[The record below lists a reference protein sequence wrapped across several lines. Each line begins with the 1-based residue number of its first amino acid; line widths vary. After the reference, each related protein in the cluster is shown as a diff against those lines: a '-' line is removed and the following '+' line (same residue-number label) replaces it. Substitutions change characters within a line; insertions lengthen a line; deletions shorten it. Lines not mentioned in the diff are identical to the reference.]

1 MKLYKCKL
9 GLAITSALFYSG
21 QILAEE
27 TSGKQEASQIE
38 VIEVTSQKR
47 VQNMQKV
54 PISTQAFTA
63 DMIEN
68 LGADTLTD
76 LAQSS
81 PSIELGGLGKGSQQQ
96 MGIRGLVDFARN
108 PGIDSRMGIYID
120 GVFQGRSYSADVP
133 LLGLESVEVLRGPQG
148 TLFGKNTVAGAIS
161 LNTRRPT
168 EFFEG
173 EVSVEAANHGTYKT
187 TAFVSG
193 ELAGNLF
200 GSISGSY
207 QSSDGY
213 YNNTFLENKTGDW
226 DTSASRGQLRYV
238 ASDKLEFILSADWT
252 DKHSA
257 VPLAQAENFDAFNIE
272 ANFNTRDDSDSWGSA
287 LTVNYDLSNDYIFTS
302 ISAYRE
308 ASFDTNGDDD
318 YGQANLVS
326 VFFNED
332 SDQVSQEFR
341 LVSPKND
348 VYDWVAGMYYFD
360 SHLSSDRFV
369 ELASGLVG
377 PVAGRIIIPTK
388 LDDRSIATYIHGN
401 YRFNEQWEL
410 TAGLR
415 FTNEEKNVNWQ
426 QNNVA
431 DDPNVPANLPGGALG
446 AIDYPEFKD
455 DFSDSNWSP
464 TVGLNYFATDDVM
477 VYGKV
482 SRAYKSGG
490 WNTDFMTNGLDYFA
504 YDTES
509 MNNAEFGIKSMMLDY
524 TLKVNASVFYS
535 DIDDFQVFQRAF
547 NANGNPAVQLTN
559 AGEAHTAG
567 FELETVWLLTDN
579 LNFTLNTT
587 FLETGYDQ
595 FLSQCDEDY
604 SGNKFTFAPNF
615 KGYLGA
621 EYFVP
626 IAVGEL
632 SINID
637 YSYSSSQ
644 YTTPNNSATDKIE
657 SYKTANARVT
667 YMSEN
672 SDWQISAWVKNIT
685 DDEYLRNT
693 NLNLLGARRVTYGEP
708 ITYGVNF
715 KYMFE

>member
-9 GLAITSALFYSG
+9 GLAVSSALLCSG
-21 QILAEE
+21 NILAQE
-27 TSGKQEASQIE
+27 TSDSKESSQIE
-38 VIEVTSQKR
+38 VIEVKSQKR

-54 PISTQAFTA
+54 PISTQAFTT
-63 DMIEN
+63 DMMEK

-76 LAQSS
+76 LNQSS

-133 LLGLESVEVLRGPQG
+133 LLGLESVEILRGPQG

-161 LNTRRPT
+161 LNTRSPS

-173 EVSVEAANHGTYKT
+173 EVSVEAGNHGTYKT
-187 TAFVSG
+187 SALLSG
-193 ELAGNLF
+193 ELANNLF

-213 YNNTFLENKTGDW
+213 YKNTFLKNNTGDW
-226 DTSASRGQLRYV
+226 DTSATRGQLRYL
-238 ASDKLEFILSADWT
+238 ASDKLEIILSADWT

-257 VPLAQAENFDAFNIE
+257 VPLAQAESLDAFNIE
-272 ANFNTRDDSDSWGSA
+272 ANFNTLDDSDSWGSA
-287 LTVNYDLSNDYIFTS
+287 LTVNYDFSNGYIFTS

-308 ASFDTNGDDD
+308 ASFETSGDDD
-318 YGQANLVS
+318 YSGANLVS
-326 VFFNED
+326 VLFDED
-332 SDQVSQEFR
+332 SDQLSQEFR

-348 VYDWVAGMYYFD
+348 VYDWVAGVYYFD
-360 SHLSSDRFV
+360 SNLSSDRYV
-369 ELASGLVG
+369 ELGTDLVG
-377 PVAGRIIIPTK
+377 PVAGKIVIPTT
-388 LDDRSIATYIHGN
+388 LDDTSIAAYIHGN
-401 YRFNEQWEL
+401 YRFNDLWEL

-415 FTNEEKNVNWQ
+415 FTDGEKNVNWQ

-431 DDPNVPANLPGGALG
+431 NDPNVPANLPGGALG
-446 AIDYPEFKD
+446 AIDYPEYKD

-464 TVGLNYFATDDVM
+464 TVGVNYFASDDVM
-477 VYGKV
+477 LYGKI

-490 WNTDFMTNGLDYFA
+490 WNTDFMTNGLDFFA

-509 MNNAEFGIKSMMLDY
+509 MNNAELGIKSMMFDY

-535 DIDDFQVFQRAF
+535 DIDNFQVFQRAF
-547 NANGNPAVQLTN
+547 NASGNPAVQLTN
-559 AGEAHTAG
+559 AGEAHTSG
-567 FELETVWLLTDN
+567 LELETIWVATDN
-579 LNFTLNTT
+579 LSFTLNTT
-587 FLETGYDQ
+587 FLETGYDK
-595 FLSQCDEDY
+595 FLSQGDEDY

-626 IAVGEL
+626 ITSGEL
-632 SINID
+632 TINFD
-637 YSYSSSQ
+637 YSYASSQ
-644 YTTPNNSATDKIE
+644 YTTPSNSATDEID
-657 SYKTANARVT
+657 SYKTANARIT
-667 YMSEN
+667 YLSEN
-672 SDWQISAWVKNIT
+672 SDWQLSAWVKNIT
-685 DDEYLRNT
+685 DEEYLRNT

-715 KYMFE
+715 KYMFK

>member
-21 QILAEE
+21 QILAED

-63 DMIEN
+63 DMIEK

-193 ELAGNLF
+193 ELADNLF

-257 VPLAQAENFDAFNIE
+257 VPLAQAESFDAFNIE

-360 SHLSSDRFV
+360 SHLTSDRFV

-377 PVAGRIIIPTK
+377 PVAGKIIIPTK

-579 LNFTLNTT
+579 LTFTLNTT

-595 FLSQCDEDY
+595 FLSQGDEDY
-604 SGNKFTFAPNF
+604 SGNKFTFAPDF

-667 YMSEN
+667 YISEN